1 MHLDDAPGHK
11 ARQNKDG
18 RKRHYWVARHDL
30 VKRGY
35 TPKSVPLH
43 YEDDTPDGRRLIASA
58 CRHFQ
63 AEMLAW
69 AAGDRQDYSRHDGTL
84 KSLIRR
90 YQADKA
96 SPYHDLKWN
105 TRRND
110 YDPSL
115 AILERA
121 FGARSLAALGQA
133 DLRRWY
139 DEAKKPKTEGG
150 AERVRRAHGLIKV
163 LRVLM
168 SYGIAAEL
176 PECERLAKIL
186 GAMRFKQPARRRV
199 RLEWSHV
206 GAFMPKAI
214 EMDRLSLAI
223 GTALQF
229 ETGMRQRDVIGEWE
243 PVGSGAPTAG
253 IVLRG
258 RRWVHGLTW
267 SDISSDFVIRKAT
280 TKTGA
285 LIAVDLTLCP
295 LVLELL
301 DLVPSDQRVGP
312 IVVDETAGRPY
323 AEWAYAR
330 EWRVV
335 AEAAGIPAAVWNADA
350 RAGAITEA
358 EDAGAELDVIRG
370 AVGHTQVST
379 TARYSRGALGKSRM
393 VAQMRNAHRAAKNV
407 TGTE

>member
-11 ARQNKDG
+11 VRQNKDG
-18 RKRHYWVARHDL
+18 RMRHYWVARHDL

-43 YEDDTPDGRRLIASA
+43 FEDDAPEGRRMIASA

-90 YQADKA
+90 YQKDKA

-168 SYGIAAEL
+168 SFGIAAEL

-206 GAFMPKAI
+206 EAFMPKAI

-243 PVGSGAPTAG
+243 PVGSNAPTAG

-285 LIAVDLTLCP
+285 LIAVDLRLCP

-301 DLVPSDQRVGP
+301 DLVPADQRVGP

-335 AEAAGIPAAVWNADA
+335 AEAAGIPADVWNADA

>member
-1 MHLDDAPGHK
+1 
-11 ARQNKDG
+11 
-18 RKRHYWVARHDL
+18 
-30 VKRGY
+30 
-35 TPKSVPLH
+35 
-43 YEDDTPDGRRLIASA
+43 
-58 CRHFQ
+58 
-63 AEMLAW
+63 
-69 AAGDRQDYSRHDGTL
+69 
-84 KSLIRR
+84 
-90 YQADKA
+90 
-96 SPYHDLKWN
+96 
-105 TRRND
+105 
-110 YDPSL
+110 
-115 AILERA
+115 
-121 FGARSLAALGQA
+121 
-133 DLRRWY
+133 
-139 DEAKKPKTEGG
+139 
-150 AERVRRAHGLIKV
+150 
-163 LRVLM
+163 
-168 SYGIAAEL
+168 
-176 PECERLAKIL
+176 
-186 GAMRFKQPARRRV
+186 
-199 RLEWSHV
+199 
-206 GAFMPKAI
+206 MPKAI

-243 PVGSGAPTAG
+243 PVGSSLPAAG

-285 LIAVDLTLCP
+285 LIAVDLRLCP

-301 DLVPSDQRVGP
+301 DLVPADQRVGP

-335 AEAAGIPAAVWNADA
+335 AQAAGIPAAVWNADA

-370 AVGHTQVST
+370 AIGHTQVST